1 MRTLAIPLPEP
12 LLQRAE
18 SIVTRPLLPNL
29 LRQLLEDYLDKQEDI
44 AIAMNVIEKIE
55 AGETEVISLEDC
67 WEEWGLE
74 DD

>member
-12 LLQRAE
+12 LLQRGE
-18 SIVTRPLLPNL
+18 RMITRPLLPNL

-44 AIAMNVIEKIE
+44 AIAMDVIAKIE

-67 WEEWGLE
+67 LEEWGLE